1 MEHSS
6 PSSTTEESPEPR
18 LVKVA
23 AVVVGVEG
31 EREEVAAIGRG
42 SQDEPVEHA
51 APIRG

>member
-1 MEHSS
+1 MEHRS

-18 LVKVA
+18 LERVA

-31 EREEVAAIGRG
+31 EREVAAIGRG